1 MVARKSSISRRKW
14 SILLQRYRWNR
25 TKKVFESSFGAGKL
39 LITFTAI
46 SARVFIMSNFD
57 RLFSIERELAERGN
71 KAEKYCINDPEQS
84 LLALRGWFEF
94 LLKFLESK
102 HSIPPL
108 ANSGEGEAKERIN
121 RLNRFGAAL
130 TQSQLNALHYI
141 RMASNKAA
149 HPAKNL
155 AFFTAANAERALT
168 RARLIADLLHET
180 YGGSVGSVGLPQP
193 TAPVQRDATTSSAAP
208 SPEESPWHADDFQVS
223 RAQPRVA
230 RDDVAPRLDPTP
242 VFQATTNY
250 PTGISTGAI
259 AAGVVAMLVI
269 SIFAVR
275 LYGTSVPVTS
285 PSASPYNPGSAP
297 ARAPAERISPCA
309 QEAVF
314 DQAARDGAA
323 TLRNYILQCQ
333 PLGGLFVQRARNSLE
348 TLVYNNSIACIR
360 SSCNFADCLASYAR
374 DFPSA
379 GRIENLRAEAQAAGS
394 SSRCRPAS
402 ETFTFTACN
411 RTPFPIQVAVMA
423 RQSPQSNTWIV
434 QGWAL
439 GPANNCGVIGTYP
452 KGEFYA
458 VGIGPNG
465 TKWANPDIA
474 LCVPQ
479 RRFQRANSSNYR
491 CQPDEGLVSFQ
502 RFNIA
507 DDNFAWTLTSPAAGP
522 PMVRSAPI
530 GRPVDIGRPAIIG
543 VPTR

>member
-1 MVARKSSISRRKW
+1 MGS
-14 SILLQRYRWNR
+14 
-25 TKKVFESSFGAGKL
+25 
-39 LITFTAI
+39 
-46 SARVFIMSNFD
+46 FD
-57 RLFSIERELAERGN
+57 RLASIDRELAERGN
-71 KAEKYCINDPEQS
+71 KAEKYCIEDPEQS
-84 LLALRGWFEF
+84 LLVLRGWFEF

-102 HSIPPL
+102 HSIPAL
-108 ANSGEGEAKERIN
+108 ASSGEGEAKERIN
-121 RLNRFGAAL
+121 RLNSFDAAL
-130 TQSQLNALHYI
+130 TQPQLKALHYI

-155 AFFTAANAERALT
+155 SFFTVPNAERAVT
-168 RARLIADLLHET
+168 QARLLADLLDEK
-180 YGGSVGSVGLPQP
+180 YGGSIGSIGSPLS
-193 TAPVQRDATTSSAAP
+193 TAQAQRDATAP
-208 SPEESPWHADDFQVS
+208 SAHFAEESSRHADDFHVS

-230 RDDVAPRLDPTP
+230 KDYAAPRLDPTP
-242 VFQATTNY
+242 VFRATTN
-250 PTGISTGAI
+250 PPAGLSTGAI
-259 AAGVVAMLVI
+259 AAGTVALLVI
-269 SIFAVR
+269 GVFVAR
-275 LYGTSVPVTS
+275 LAGTSVPATS
-285 PSASPYNPGSAP
+285 PSVPRPAP
-297 ARAPAERISPCA
+297 SKAPTEQTSPCA

-314 DQAARDGAA
+314 DQAARGGAA
-323 TLRNYILQCQ
+323 ELRKYILQCQ

-348 TLVYNNSIACIR
+348 TFVYNNSIACIR

-374 DFPSA
+374 DIPSA
-379 GRIENLRAEAQAAGS
+379 GRSENLRAEAQVAGS

-423 RQSPQSNTWIV
+423 RQSPQSNTWII

-465 TKWANPDIA
+465 TRWANQDIA

-479 RRFQRANSSNYR
+479 RRFPRANSSNYR
-491 CQPDEGLVSFQ
+491 CQPDEGLVPFQ
-502 RFNIA
+502 RFNIT
-507 DDNFAWTLTSPAAGP
+507 DDNYAWNLTNPAAGP
-522 PMVRSAPI
+522 PVVRSAPV